1 MKKVN
6 KNVWIHFFGFVL
18 LLFFKKKKLEFFHL
32 EGSWEFDSVKLWHCV
47 SSVTDELVFHFY
59 LFLYLLL
66 TCSGWKCVSWHGG
79 VCTSAVSSLY
89 LRLCWKSSWGPG
101 GRLCC
106 TSCSGAVGHYKRNRD
121 KDKSKWLTGWGCYTC
136 TLIFFQYDDLFA
148 LHPFLN
154 EQQCGSAPNHT
165 CYSDNKTTTA

>member
-1 MKKVN
+1 MS
-6 KNVWIHFFGFVL
+6 GFTFL
-18 LLFFKKKKLEFFHL
+18 DLFCYFLFLKMLEFFHL
-32 EGSWEFDSVKLWHCV
+32 EGSWEFDSVKLWYCV

-136 TLIFFQYDDLFA
+136 TLIFFSIWWPVCPAPVSKRTTMWLCPKPHLLFR
-148 LHPFLN
+148 
-154 EQQCGSAPNHT
+154 Q
-165 CYSDNKTTTA
+165 